1 MPKKAKE
8 LSATEIRRINKP
20 GRHAVG
26 FIAGLLLVVKELGS
40 KSWILRT
47 LVGGRRRSIGLGGY
61 PEVSLAEAR
70 ERAREIKKAIRQ
82 GVDPIQE
89 RRARLRNLARYQ
101 MTFAEAVRLC
111 HAKKSQEFRNPKHS
125 RQWLTTLETY
135 ANPVI
140 GNIPVAEIDLPHI
153 LKILEP
159 LWQEKTETATR
170 LRQRI
175 ENVLVWA
182 TVAGHRSG
190 DNPARWKGH
199 LDAVLPK
206 PNKLKTVKHH
216 PAIPWKEIGGFMQDL
231 RIRDGMGARALEFIL
246 LTAARSGEARKATW
260 DEIDLEGKVWTV
272 PSERMKNGKEHQ
284 VPLSDQAVN
293 LLEKLPKQ
301 TEAPFVFFAPRG
313 GNLSDMSISAVCRRM
328 GVDAVPHGFRSTFRD
343 WCAECTNYPREVA
356 EMALAHT
363 IPSAVEAAYR
373 RGDLFRKRK
382 AMMQAWA
389 DYCDKPQTSTRAI
402 PLKRKEAQHGG

>member
-89 RRARLRNLARYQ
+89 RRARLRNLAKYQ

-125 RQWLTTLETY
+125 RQWVTTLETY

-175 ENVLVWA
+175 ENVLAWA

-206 PNKLKTVKHH
+206 PNKTENSQAPPGDPV
-216 PAIPWKEIGGFMQDL
+216 ERNRGFH
-231 RIRDGMGARALEFIL
+231 ARPP
-246 LTAARSGEARKATW
+246 
-260 DEIDLEGKVWTV
+260 D
-272 PSERMKNGKEHQ
+272 P
-284 VPLSDQAVN
+284 
-293 LLEKLPKQ
+293 
-301 TEAPFVFFAPRG
+301 
-313 GNLSDMSISAVCRRM
+313 
-328 GVDAVPHGFRSTFRD
+328 
-343 WCAECTNYPREVA
+343 
-356 EMALAHT
+356 
-363 IPSAVEAAYR
+363 
-373 RGDLFRKRK
+373 
-382 AMMQAWA
+382 
-389 DYCDKPQTSTRAI
+389 
-402 PLKRKEAQHGG
+402 